1 MARILCYH
9 GNSIW
14 NPRMLAEENETD
26 DFMLGFELEVEK
38 KASSSV
44 STSLNDMANIRIY
57 VA

>member
-38 KASSSV
+38 KASS
-44 STSLNDMANIRIY
+44 
-57 VA
+57 